1 MTGSILCPRP
11 EDTLAVGEAVGRVA
25 RPGLVVALQGELGA
39 GKTVFAK
46 GVAKGLGVSRW
57 RYVTSPTFALHNVYQ
72 GRRVLHHI
80 DLYRVESTGE
90 LEGAG
95 LADVLYGSEV
105 CVIEWPDRFF
115 SEFPADRLTVR
126 FMRAG
131 QGRLLEM
138 EASGEVSSQVLE
150 DLSGRVPGFR
160 WREERDEV

>member
-1 MTGSILCPRP
+1 MIGSVLCPRP

-25 RPGLVVALQGELGA
+25 KPGLVVALQGELGA

-57 RYVTSPTFALHNVYQ
+57 RYVTSPTFALHNVYP

-80 DLYRVESTGE
+80 DLYRVESAGE

-105 CVIEWPDRFF
+105 YVIEWPDHFF
-115 SEFPADRLTVR
+115 SEFPDDRLTVR
-126 FMRAG
+126 FARAG

-138 EASGEVSSQVLE
+138 EASGEVSSQVLH
-150 DLSGRVPGFR
+150 DLAGRVPGFR